1 MKKIIAIMLV
11 LMVCFVFI
19 TGCSD
24 DNSTDQE
31 SGETDDTQLPQ
42 QEAEPTDS
50 VPQPPALPE
59 E

>member
-1 MKKIIAIMLV
+1 MRKIVAIMLI

-24 DNSTDQE
+24 
-31 SGETDDTQLPQ
+31 ETSNEEISNGDTSVQPTQ
-42 QEAEPTDS
+42 QETEPTGS